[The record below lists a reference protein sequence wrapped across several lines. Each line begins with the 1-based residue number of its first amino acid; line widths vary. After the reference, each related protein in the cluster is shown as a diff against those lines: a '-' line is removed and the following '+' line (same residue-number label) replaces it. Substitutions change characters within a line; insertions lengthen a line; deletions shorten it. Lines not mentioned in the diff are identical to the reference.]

1 MTYTRKEIRKALEEW
16 VSESWDDLN
25 NENEYPGIEDY
36 KDEESYKKDCVDS
49 LFSYLDK

>member
-16 VSESWDDLN
+16 VRECWDDSK
-25 NENEYPGIEDY
+25 NENEYPSMEDY
-36 KDEESYKKDCVDS
+36 PDEESYAKDCVDC